1 MFNKKKKKRKR
12 DSELR
17 LTDKKHP
24 ISGIWSVV
32 VGMFALIMF
41 IVACFVS
48 GDSGGKAG
56 MIVGVVG
63 ILCFI
68 ISITGFILSWMSLR
82 KENIRYIFPTV
93 GAVVN
98 GLQIVG
104 YMVIYIW
111 GSYI

>member
-1 MFNKKKKKRKR
+1 MFNKNKKKRKR
-12 DSELR
+12 DGELR

-32 VGMFALIMF
+32 IGVFALSMF
-41 IVACFVS
+41 IATCIM
-48 GDSGGKAG
+48 SGGNGGNGG

-82 KENIRYIFPTV
+82 KENIRYFFPTI

-104 YMVIYIW
+104 YMVVYIC
-111 GSYI
+111 GSYM

>member
-1 MFNKKKKKRKR
+1 MFNKRKKKRKKEG
-12 DSELR
+12 ELR

-24 ISGIWSVV
+24 ISGIWSVL
-32 VGMFALIMF
+32 VGIFAFIMF
-41 IVACFVS
+41 IVTCFMS
-48 GDSGGKAG
+48 GDGGGNGG

-82 KENIRYIFPTV
+82 KENIRYLFPTI

-98 GLQIVG
+98 GLQIIG

-111 GSYI
+111 GTYM

>member
-1 MFNKKKKKRKR
+1 MRSRKKRKKEG
-12 DSELR
+12 ELR

-24 ISGIWSVV
+24 ASGIWAVII
-32 VGMFALIMF
+32 GIFALVMF
-41 IVACFVS
+41 GVTCFVS
-48 GDSGGKAG
+48 GNNKGYGG
-56 MIVGVVG
+56 MIVGIVG

-68 ISITGFILSWMSLR
+68 ISISGFILSWISLR
-82 KENIRYIFPTV
+82 KENIRYLFPTI

-104 YMVIYIW
+104 YMVVYIW

>member
-1 MFNKKKKKRKR
+1 MRSRKKRKKEG
-12 DSELR
+12 ELR

-24 ISGIWSVV
+24 ASGIWAVII
-32 VGMFALIMF
+32 GIFALVMF
-41 IVACFVS
+41 GVTCFVS
-48 GDSGGKAG
+48 GNNKGNGG
-56 MIVGVVG
+56 MVVGIVG

-68 ISITGFILSWMSLR
+68 ISISGFILSWISLR
-82 KENIRYIFPTV
+82 KENIRYLFPTI

-104 YMVIYIW
+104 YMVVYIW